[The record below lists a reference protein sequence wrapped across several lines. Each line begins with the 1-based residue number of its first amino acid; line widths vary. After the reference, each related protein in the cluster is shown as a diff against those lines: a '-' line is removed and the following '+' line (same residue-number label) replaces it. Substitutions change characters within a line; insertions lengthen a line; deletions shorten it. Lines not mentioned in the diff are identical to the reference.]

1 MKNLKSL
8 KQNRY
13 FKTWMIRILIN
24 KCKDMIQK
32 KKLVTYTDQMPE
44 TPFHEEKYAAMEWIQ
59 ALEPLDSK
67 YRLVVLL
74 YYMEGFGIREISDIL
89 DMKESTV
96 KSRLYRGRKQIAEM
110 YGYKVKEGRA

>member
-1 MKNLKSL
+1 
-8 KQNRY
+8 
-13 FKTWMIRILIN
+13 
-24 KCKDMIQK
+24 
-32 KKLVTYTDQMPE
+32 
-44 TPFHEEKYAAMEWIQ
+44 
-59 ALEPLDSK
+59 
-67 YRLVVLL
+67 LVVLL

>member
-1 MKNLKSL
+1 MQQWNG
-8 KQNRY
+8 
-13 FKTWMIRILIN
+13 F
-24 KCKDMIQK
+24 
-32 KKLVTYTDQMPE
+32 
-44 TPFHEEKYAAMEWIQ
+44 Q

>member
-1 MKNLKSL
+1 MKKENQPLDRQQL
-8 KQNRY
+8 
-13 FKTWMIRILIN
+13 LI
-24 KCKDMIQK
+24 D
-32 KKLVTYTDQMPE
+32 LYTQYLFGKI
-44 TPFHEEKYAAMEWIQ
+44 TLGQLLNHLRKNVLGLSQEKYAAMEWIQ

-110 YGYKVKEGRA
+110 YGYKVKEGRV

>member
-1 MKNLKSL
+1 M
-8 KQNRY
+8 QGHD
-13 FKTWMIRILIN
+13 T
-24 KCKDMIQK
+24 
-32 KKLVTYTDQMPE
+32 
-44 TPFHEEKYAAMEWIQ
+44 EEKAGYLYGSDAGNAFSRRKICSNGMDP